1 MDFAV
6 CSMSQ
11 GLSLAPTRPVRASC
25 RPDMHLD
32 RPPVAPASVPAP
44 FKNRSPLLGTRS
56 GIVAAIRIP
65 LPRHEDDRDAP
76 LTGAGWPINIPTRAP
91 KSTPQNQS
99 PTTIFSET
107 QKTMTA
113 CQLRKLLA
121 DLPVRWLRLGI
132 AIERLRPGRPQQT
145 GRHERTPSPCL

>member
-6 CSMSQ
+6 CSMSR

-76 LTGAGWPINIPTRAP
+76 LTGAGWHHDISPIEKVKNKKR
-91 KSTPQNQS
+91 
-99 PTTIFSET
+99 
-107 QKTMTA
+107 
-113 CQLRKLLA
+113 
-121 DLPVRWLRLGI
+121 
-132 AIERLRPGRPQQT
+132 T
-145 GRHERTPSPCL
+145 GVIYFF

>member
-32 RPPVAPASVPAP
+32 RPPVAPASGPAP

-56 GIVAAIRIP
+56 AIVAAIRIP
-65 LPRHEDDRDAP
+65 LPRHKDDRDAP
-76 LTGAGWPINIPTRAP
+76 LIGAGWPNDNCPIAKVKNKNRTRA
-91 KSTPQNQS
+91 NY
-99 PTTIFSET
+99 FF
-107 QKTMTA
+107 
-113 CQLRKLLA
+113 
-121 DLPVRWLRLGI
+121 
-132 AIERLRPGRPQQT
+132 
-145 GRHERTPSPCL
+145 

>member
-76 LTGAGWPINIPTRAP
+76 LTGAGWSDDNCPSDGCKNKMRT
-91 KSTPQNQS
+91 
-99 PTTIFSET
+99 FSKAVSE
-107 QKTMTA
+107 
-113 CQLRKLLA
+113 C
-121 DLPVRWLRLGI
+121 
-132 AIERLRPGRPQQT
+132 E
-145 GRHERTPSPCL
+145 

>member
-1 MDFAV
+1 MDFAA

-65 LPRHEDDRDAP
+65 LQRHEDDRDAP
-76 LTGAGWPINIPTRAP
+76 LTGAGWPINIPTRAA
-91 KSTPQNQS
+91 KSTPRDQS
-99 PTTIFSET
+99 PTTIFSEN
-107 QKTMTA
+107 QKNPKA
-113 CQLRKLLA
+113 SKF
-121 DLPVRWLRLGI
+121 P
-132 AIERLRPGRPQQT
+132 
-145 GRHERTPSPCL
+145 PSPGGEVACLALDGVSGP